1 MKRIV
6 LLMSTICL
14 AGCESLPVT
23 PQVTEVYKTVQ
34 VKCLGEVPKKPKLIT
49 DAELLQLDY
58 AQFVTALHKD
68 RLERDIYERQL
79 ETAIA
84 GCI

>member
-1 MKRIV
+1 MNKTF
-6 LLMSTICL
+6 LLMLTIWL
-14 AGCESLPVT
+14 AGCESIPVA
-23 PQVTEVYKTVQ
+23 PQVTEVKIPVQ

-68 RLERDIYERQL
+68 RLERDIYEIQL
-79 ETAIA
+79 ESAIA

>member
-6 LLMSTICL
+6 LLVSTICL
-14 AGCESLPVT
+14 AGCESLPVA
-23 PQVTEVYKTVQ
+23 PQVTEVKIPVQ
-34 VKCLGEVPKKPKLIT
+34 VKCLGDVPKKPKLIT

-58 AQFVTALHKD
+58 AQFVMALHKD
-68 RLERDIYERQL
+68 RLERDIYEIQL
-79 ETAIA
+79 EIAIA